1 MSCDSKAKIK
11 KPDDL
16 IPPKQMED
24 LLFDM
29 YVANGAV
36 SVPNLNGEKNVNYMH
51 LVYKKYQIDSVR
63 FAESSLYYTSRV
75 NDQERILRN
84 VKVRLDELREKYRK
98 EQDNTTVLQP
108 NNESN
113 TINKKK
119 QNKTKQNKNTIN
131 EINKENIK
139 EILDF
144 YNSTFNK
151 NLIFFLANL
160 MYSIRTL
167 Q

>member
-1 MSCDSKAKIK
+1 MKKLCLFFLIATIFLSCDSKAKIQ

-16 IPPKQMED
+16 IPPEQMED

-63 FAESSLYYTSRV
+63 FAESTLYYTSRV

-84 VKVRLDELREKYRK
+84 VKVRLDELSKKYRI
-98 EQDNTTVLQP
+98 EQDT
-108 NNESN
+108 
-113 TINKKK
+113 
-119 QNKTKQNKNTIN
+119 
-131 EINKENIK
+131 
-139 EILDF
+139 
-144 YNSTFNK
+144 
-151 NLIFFLANL
+151 LAGSRSDSL
-160 MYSIRTL
+160 PQTPSDRKDTLKLKIRPR
-167 Q
+167 QARRPY

>member
-98 EQDNTTVLQP
+98 EQDTLAGSKSDSLPQNPMDKNDTTKLKIRSREPIRP
-108 NNESN
+108 N
-113 TINKKK
+113 
-119 QNKTKQNKNTIN
+119 
-131 EINKENIK
+131 
-139 EILDF
+139 
-144 YNSTFNK
+144 
-151 NLIFFLANL
+151 
-160 MYSIRTL
+160 
-167 Q
+167 

>member
-1 MSCDSKAKIK
+1 MKKYCLFFLTTIILLSCDSKAKIK

-24 LLFDM
+24 LLFEM
-29 YVANGAV
+29 YLANGAV

-98 EQDNTTVLQP
+98 EQDTLAGSKSDSLPQNPIYKNDTTKLKIRPREPIRP
-108 NNESN
+108 N
-113 TINKKK
+113 
-119 QNKTKQNKNTIN
+119 
-131 EINKENIK
+131 
-139 EILDF
+139 
-144 YNSTFNK
+144 
-151 NLIFFLANL
+151 
-160 MYSIRTL
+160 
-167 Q
+167 